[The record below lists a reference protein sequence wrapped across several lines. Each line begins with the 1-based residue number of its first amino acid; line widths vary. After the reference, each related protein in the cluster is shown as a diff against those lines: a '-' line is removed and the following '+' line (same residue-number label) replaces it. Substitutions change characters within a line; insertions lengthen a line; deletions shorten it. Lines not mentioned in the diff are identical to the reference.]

1 MERSCVRRLCA
12 WLKQTAAKPEGR
24 GDKRGRRAA
33 AKATNPLAASAVVRP
48 RLILPIGYLIGP
60 KRAQSSTHRVLELA
74 HLTANASLSSE
85 VGSPRGRPCP
95 SFSSK
100 RSDTERHNGRPH
112 PLGER
117 ARR

>member
-12 WLKQTAAKPEGR
+12 WLKQTAAKPGGR

-85 VGSPRGRPCP
+85 PTTIPDIPPHIMFGR
-95 SFSSK
+95 
-100 RSDTERHNGRPH
+100 RRDRP
-112 PLGER
+112 P
-117 ARR
+117 